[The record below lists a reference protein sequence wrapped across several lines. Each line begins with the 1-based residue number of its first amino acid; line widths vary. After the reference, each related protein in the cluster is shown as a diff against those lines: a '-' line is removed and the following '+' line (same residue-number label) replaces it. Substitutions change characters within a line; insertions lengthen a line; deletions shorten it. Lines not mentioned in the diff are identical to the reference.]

1 MSLNSFATTVKSTLL
16 ALATSAA
23 IVVTAATH
31 AQSAPKLERDFAK
44 QPAGD
49 YILDRAHASVT
60 WRVMHM
66 GLAGYTARF
75 DKMEGTLNFTP
86 ATASAS
92 RVEFAI
98 EAPSINTGLVPFNK
112 KLMEPE
118 WFDGAKNPAIKFK
131 STKIESAGD
140 NKYKMT
146 GDMTLR
152 GVTKP
157 MTWDVTFN
165 GGLYNSFAQAHAIGF
180 SARGV
185 VKRSDWGMKELAGVV
200 GEDVEVQVEVEFIHR
215 PVVS

>member
-1 MSLNSFATTVKSTLL
+1 MSLISFASNVKSVMFSLVIG
-16 ALATSAA
+16 AAA
-23 IVVTAATH
+23 IAVTAAH
-31 AQSAPKLERDFAK
+31 AQSIPKIERDFAK
-44 QPAGD
+44 QPSGD

-75 DKMEGTLNFTP
+75 DKMDGTLNFTP

-92 RVEFAI
+92 RVEFSI

-118 WFDGAKNPAIKFK
+118 WFDGTKNPGIKFK
-131 STKIESAGD
+131 STRIESVGD